1 MAHNTETDFGAL
13 KVMSDRAGRVRPS
26 TSANLRQPAGF
37 GVDTSCAASNSAC
50 VTGSTRLSRRS
61 VLSTPLKLQ
70 VFPRS
75 EKPNPRFRL
84 RRQRPGESAGRGR
97 FACSAGD
104 PHRSADRTTALPPAS
119 TACFPRSPASGEG
132 RNRVCGRAH
141 GSPHRRSILAR
152 RGAGSA
158 RHRSRTA
165 SARPARDEPRN
176 ASCSCWAGMSGR
188 PVDRFGPRPFAH
200 STKKNAGPTFVARQ
214 FCSLTLGG
222 GFSTFLFAS

>member
-1 MAHNTETDFGAL
+1 MWKLSWFEWLLGWSQPVWQRPLILLGFPEWRWPRYCQGRIGRVVALDEAHAIYLISTVR
-13 KVMSDRAGRVRPS
+13 KPAGRAV
-26 TSANLRQPAGF
+26 A
-37 GVDTSCAASNSAC
+37 
-50 VTGSTRLSRRS
+50 
-61 VLSTPLKLQ
+61 
-70 VFPRS
+70 
-75 EKPNPRFRL
+75 
-84 RRQRPGESAGRGR
+84 PGGGGDL

-104 PHRSADRTTALPPAS
+104 PHRSADRITALPPAS
-119 TACFPRSPASGEG
+119 TACFPRSPASGES
-132 RNRVCGRAH
+132 RNRVCGRVH

-176 ASCSCWAGMSGR
+176 ASCGCWAGMSGR
-188 PVDRFGPRPFAH
+188 PVDRFGSRPFAH
-200 STKKNAGPTFVARQ
+200 STKKSAGPTFVARQ

>member
-1 MAHNTETDFGAL
+1 MMSTTSTIEHLDDVRKIRALMNVSDIRYLYEHFWRKGCPVNTIEI
-13 KVMSDRAGRVRPS
+13 AG
-26 TSANLRQPAGF
+26 
-37 GVDTSCAASNSAC
+37 
-50 VTGSTRLSRRS
+50 
-61 VLSTPLKLQ
+61 LSTLRKT
-70 VFPRS
+70 
-75 EKPNPRFRL
+75 KPTVSTTAPA
-84 RRQRPGESAGRGR
+84 PGRIRGDL

-104 PHRSADRTTALPPAS
+104 PHRTSLPPAS
-119 TACFPRSPASGEG
+119 TACFPRSPASGES

-176 ASCSCWAGMSGR
+176 ASCGCWAGMSGR
-188 PVDRFGPRPFAH
+188 PVDRFGPRPFPLH
-200 STKKNAGPTFVARQ
+200 QEKRPTFVARQ